1 VPNRKGGNEQF
12 CLINDRIKIVNKTNL
27 SKFVSLKIHTIML
40 QLNYIRENRDKVI
53 ERLGVKNFKEI
64 GLVDEIIT
72 LDEQRRKIQ
81 SESDALSA
89 EANSSAKKIG
99 ELMRQGKKEEA
110 EAVKSQSS
118 GYKEQIKSLTDH
130 LDRTLSN

>member
-1 VPNRKGGNEQF
+1 
-12 CLINDRIKIVNKTNL
+12 
-27 SKFVSLKIHTIML
+27 ML

-89 EANSSAKKIG
+89 EANSSAKKNRRINAS
-99 ELMRQGKKEEA
+99 R
-110 EAVKSQSS
+110 
-118 GYKEQIKSLTDH
+118 
-130 LDRTLSN
+130 